1 MSEPRTTDYERAL
14 ADAANICAQAAVRL
28 LSNGRARVN
37 QVDRATA
44 EVLRYMEQKIL
55 ALKDSNNA

>member
-1 MSEPRTTDYERAL
+1 MSDPRTTDYERAL

-28 LSNGRARVN
+28 N